1 VIEREIKLRFDSADD
16 ARRAIHTLGASPYR
30 ARRLQDDALLDT
42 EAAQLQHRGCALR
55 VRRDGADVYATFKGP
70 ALAGPMKTREE
81 IETTV
86 GDSDTLLHMLRE
98 LGFTPRFRYQKYREE
113 FRLGGLVVALDE
125 TPMGVFIELE
135 GPEAEIAA
143 AAERLGRTPSDYVRG
158 SYRSLF
164 LDYRRAHGLTAS
176 DMLFAS

>member
-16 ARRAIHTLGASPYR
+16 ARRAIHSLGALPYR

-55 VRRDGADVYATFKGP
+55 VRRDGTDAYATFKGP
-70 ALAGPMKTREE
+70 PLAGPMKAREE
-81 IETTV
+81 IETSV
-86 GDSDTLLHMLRE
+86 GDSETLLQLLRE

-113 FRLGGLVVALDE
+113 FRLGALIVALDE